1 MPKFQK
7 PQDSYFQ
14 AMKALIIYDEF
25 TSAARANAALQRSA
39 HHLDM
44 SIKWIVRPWRL
55 DMLKFPPTAEVA
67 LNEAIDAHLIVFA
80 GLTAKPLSAWL
91 NDWLEHWAKC
101 RRIDEAALAIID
113 DETKR
118 TTSPSA
124 ISEISEFAGRR
135 GLGFIVSDLA
145 TAETDLVFSGHSA
158 PEYSLPLLA
167 IQPGSVSRLA
177 HDSYPKRSIS
187 D

>member
-7 PQDSYFQ
+7 LLGSTH
-14 AMKALIIYDEF
+14 AAINALIIYDDF
-25 TSAARANAALQRSA
+25 TFAARANATLQRSA

-44 SIKWIVRPWRL
+44 SIKWNVRPWRL
-55 DMLKFPPTAEVA
+55 DMLKFPPTAEEA

-80 GLTAKPLSAWL
+80 GVTAKPLPAWL

-113 DETKR
+113 DGNKHTS
-118 TTSPSA
+118 SPST
-124 ISEISEFAGRR
+124 ISEMSLFAKRR
-135 GLGFIVSDLA
+135 GLGFIVSDL
-145 TAETDLVFSGHSA
+145 TAAESDLSFSVHSM
-158 PEYSLPLLA
+158 PEYKLSLLT
-167 IQPGSVSRLA
+167 IQPSPVTTSA
-177 HDSYPKRSIS
+177 HQSYHHWGIN